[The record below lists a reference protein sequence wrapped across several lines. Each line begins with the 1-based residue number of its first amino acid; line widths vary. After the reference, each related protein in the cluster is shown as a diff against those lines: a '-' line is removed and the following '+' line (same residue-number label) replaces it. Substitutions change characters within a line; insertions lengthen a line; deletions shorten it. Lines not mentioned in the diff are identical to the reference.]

1 MLNHYKYYFKEKI
14 NGNEVVLLDGSRR
27 SLLLREKRRK
37 SARGGGLARGW
48 KKQKTDETPSTF
60 PYVMNIN
67 YGINII
73 QATD

>member
-37 SARGGGLARGW
+37 SARGGGKS
-48 KKQKTDETPSTF
+48 KKPDETPSTF